1 MYIFKRI
8 QDLQNH
14 LNRYK
19 GPIGFVPT
27 MGALHQGHI
36 SLMKKAKEENEL
48 CVCSIFVNPTQF
60 NDKKD
65 FDKYPITLETDIAQ
79 LIAAEVDVLF
89 LPEVEEMY
97 PLGTEDL
104 KTYDIGYLDTVL
116 DGKFRPG
123 HFNGVCLI
131 VHRLLEAVRPHVLYL
146 GEKDFQQ
153 CLVIQ
158 QLISQLNLPIQVIT
172 CATLR
177 EANGLAM
184 SSRNARLS
192 ANGKEKAGLIYKT
205 LQSFK
210 DRTSSSS
217 FKSLHEESLRNLAA
231 HEMEVEYLLLA
242 NANNLFILDEFEMN
256 TPMVVLI
263 ACKFE
268 GVRLIDNLRI

>member
-1 MYIFKRI
+1 MYIFKKT
-8 QDLQNH
+8 QDLQNY
-14 LNRYK
+14 LAKQK
-19 GPIGFVPT
+19 GSIGFVPT
-27 MGALHQGHI
+27 MGALHIGHL
-36 SLMKKAKEENEL
+36 SLMEKAKKENTL

-65 FDKYPITLETDIAQ
+65 FEKYPITLESDIAQ

-97 PLGTEDL
+97 PLGTERL
-104 KTYDIGYLDTVL
+104 RTYDIGYLDTVL

-131 VHRLLEAVRPHVLYL
+131 VHRLLEAVKPQLLYL

-153 CLVIQ
+153 CLVIN
-158 QLISQLNLPIQVIT
+158 QLVSQLNLPIQVIT
-172 CATLR
+172 CPTYR
-177 EANGLAM
+177 EKNGLAM

-192 ANGKEKAGLIYKT
+192 AKGKEAAGIIYQT
-205 LQSFK
+205 LNSFK
-210 DRTSSSS
+210 ENKGAAS
-217 FKSLHEESLRNLAA
+217 FKVIYDQGLANLSDQGFD
-231 HEMEVEYLLLA
+231 VEYLLLA
-242 NANNLFILDEFEMN
+242 NSNNLLILDEFEEN